1 MATNWDPMNFVHDE
15 PTPQCLLRVKKDI
28 AEFNAQP
35 PARLFIS
42 PVEADVTQV
51 HVLMLGAP
59 GSPYEGGFFQF
70 FLKFPPNYPLS
81 PPRARF
87 LNMDE
92 GRVRFHIHLYNC
104 GKVCVT
110 TLGTAGAVCD
120 WSPAQSLSS
129 TLVSIQS
136 LLSENPYFDAFRQE
150 KTAGDSEKYNAFVKH
165 ETIRVAVC
173 DQVDAALREDAKC
186 PPSFRRI
193 ILESFLESYS
203 KYEDAVKA
211 RLHQTGTQLWDAFCN
226 VYRTAE
232 YETLLTRLQSLKDKV
247 EKKNE
252 ADAAAAA
259 DAGAA
264 ASAATA
270 AAATAGAATAA
281 AAAENAAQQ

>member
-1 MATNWDPMNFVHDE
+1 MAAHWDPINFVHEE
-15 PTPQCLLRVKKDI
+15 PTPMSLLRVKKDI
-28 AEFNAQP
+28 VEFNAQP
-35 PARLFIS
+35 PARLYIS

-51 HVLMLGAP
+51 NILMLGAP

-81 PPRARF
+81 PPRVRF
-87 LNMDE
+87 LNTDE

-110 TLGTAGAVCD
+110 TLGTAGIRSD
-120 WSPAQSLSS
+120 WSPAQSLLS

-136 LLSENPYFDAFRQE
+136 LLSENPFFDIFKAE
-150 KTAGDSEKYNAFVKH
+150 KTKGDSQRYNLYVEH

-186 PPSFRRI
+186 PPSFRKI

-211 RLHQTGTQLWDAFCN
+211 RLDQTGTQLWEAFHN

-232 YETLLTRLQSLKDKV
+232 YETLLKRLQSLKEKV

-252 ADAAAAA
+252 PNA
-259 DAGAA
+259 
-264 ASAATA
+264 AATA
-270 AAATAGAATAA
+270 AADAAVAAANVTATAA
-281 AAAENAAQQ
+281 ILLPLQ